1 MVVTDYHVQS
11 VLRTYTRQLQRSR
24 LLSTVS
30 GGEKGE
36 APAEEKVS
44 ISEEARRRLIR
55 DRVTSQILEKHRHG
69 EDLEMSLKI
78 SPETDESAVPLS
90 RDAAKD

>member
-24 LLSTVS
+24 LASVLS
-30 GGEKGE
+30 GGEKGGS
-36 APAEEKVS
+36 PAEEKVS

-55 DRVTSQILEKHRHG
+55 DRVTSQVLEKQM
-69 EDLEMSLKI
+69 LEQ
-78 SPETDESAVPLS
+78 PVESV
-90 RDAAKD
+90 R